1 MPIIAK
7 KQERSERD
15 ERLYRIRHSSA
26 HLMAEAVQSLWPG
39 AKLAFGPPIEDGFYY
54 DFLIDHRF
62 SEDDLKKIED
72 KMKELKKKDVPFI
85 CEPIGKDEALS
96 LFSGMGEYLK
106 AEHVETLPADN
117 ITLYRDGDFVDLC
130 AGPHVVKTGELKHF
144 KLLHSSASY
153 WRGDEKRESLQRI
166 YGTAWDSEQELKDY
180 LHRLEEA
187 KKRDHRVLGKELRLF
202 EFPELAGPG
211 LPFYL
216 PNGATILQELKDW
229 MWDMHASG
237 SYGHREKQ
245 YEPLATPHILKTDA
259 WHTSGHIQNYRENM
273 FLVYSLDEL
282 DQGLVGP
289 RDSAKSGQQAV
300 GCCDPDEEGADLL
313 NQSMGTT
320 VEERPGEL
328 GSPQRQADER
338 SREAGAHEGLGNYG
352 LKPMNCP
359 GHILMYR
366 VGTKS
371 YRELPK
377 RYFEFGTVY
386 RYERA
391 GTLHGMLRVRS
402 FTQDDAH
409 IFCTPEQYA
418 EEVEAVFDF
427 CCHVLDTFGF
437 EYMIGFKTRGE
448 KRVGSDAIWD
458 LAEDGLRKV
467 LEKRAAGKYYV
478 QEGDATFY
486 GPKVDFI
493 IKDSLGREWQGS
505 TIQLD
510 FNLPERFELEYI
522 GDDGQPHRPVMIHR
536 AILGSFER
544 FFGLLIEEFGG
555 AFPLWLAPQQVRVL
569 PVGSDQL
576 EYARL
581 VAEQLQTAVA
591 SRIGGGY
598 RLRAQVD
605 DSSETLGK
613 KIRSG
618 KTEKVPFLIVV
629 GGREVENST
638 VSVEGYHEG
647 KLPELTS
654 VDALA
659 DKLAR
664 EIKEKVARRR
674 E

>member
-26 HLMAEAVQSLWPG
+26 HLMAEAVQSIWPG

-62 SEDDLKKIED
+62 SEDDLKQIEA
-72 KMKELKKKDVPFI
+72 KMKELRKKDVPFT
-85 CEPIGKDEALS
+85 CEPIGKDDALS

-106 AEHVETLPADN
+106 AEHVETLPPDN

-130 AGPHVVKTGELKHF
+130 AGPHVGKTGELKHF
-144 KLLHSSASY
+144 KLLTSSASY

-166 YGTAWDSEQELKDY
+166 YGTAWENEQELKDY

-237 SYGHREKQ
+237 SYGHSEKP

-282 DQGLVGP
+282 DQGLIGP

-300 GCCDPDEEGADLL
+300 GCCDPEEEGADMV
-313 NQSMGTT
+313 NDAAGTKGH
-320 VEERPGEL
+320 V
-328 GSPQRQADER
+328 QDN
-338 SREAGAHEGLGNYG
+338 AHEGLGNYG

-409 IFCTPEQYA
+409 IFCTPDQYA

-522 GDDGQPHRPVMIHR
+522 ADDGQPHRPVMIHR

-569 PVGSDQL
+569 PVGEGQL
-576 EYARL
+576 EYARQVGAL
-581 VAEQLQTAVA
+581 LAKAVA
-591 SRIGGGY
+591 DRIGGDY
-598 RLRAQVD
+598 MLRVHVD

-647 KLPELTS
+647 KLPEVTT

-659 DKLAR
+659 DKLAQ
-664 EIKEKVARRR
+664 EIREKVARRR

>member
-26 HLMAEAVQSLWPG
+26 HLMAEAVQSLWPD

-85 CEPIGKDEALS
+85 CEPIGKDDALS

-106 AEHVETLPADN
+106 AEHVETLPPDN

-130 AGPHVVKTGELKHF
+130 AGPHVDKTGELKHF

-237 SYGHREKQ
+237 SYGHREKP

-282 DQGLVGP
+282 DQGLIGP
-289 RDSAKSGQQAV
+289 RDSARSGQQAV
-300 GCCDPDEEGADLL
+300 GCCDPEEEGADMV
-313 NQSMGTT
+313 ND
-320 VEERPGEL
+320 
-328 GSPQRQADER
+328 A
-338 SREAGAHEGLGNYG
+338 AGASGKVAANEHEGLGNYG

-458 LAEDGLRKV
+458 LAEDGLRNV

-569 PVGSDQL
+569 PVGEAQM
-576 EYARL
+576 EYAKQ
-581 VAEQLQTAVA
+581 VAGELACSVA
-591 SRIGGGY
+591 GRIGGSY
-598 RLRAQVD
+598 RLRIEVD

-613 KIRSG
+613 KIRNG
-618 KTEKVPFLIVV
+618 KTEKVPYLIVV
-629 GGREVENST
+629 GGREVENT
-638 VSVEGYHEG
+638 TISVEGYHEG
-647 KLPELTS
+647 KLPEVATIDS
-654 VDALA
+654 LA
-659 DKLAR
+659 VKLAQ
-664 EIKEKVARRR
+664 EIKDKVARRR